1 MAIRSL
7 RMLLLLAAVS
17 VLPAAAHAAEK
28 DDEGTWAAL
37 REGRHI
43 VLMRHAQTEPGIG
56 DPPGF
61 AVDACK
67 TQRNLSA
74 EGRNDAK
81 RIGDAFSRRRIPVA
95 EVLSSRWCRCIDTAR
110 IAFGKVSPAPMLDS
124 MFNDDQKPAAE
135 KMREMAAAAQ
145 QPPAGGNRIWVTHAQ
160 NIQNMTGVSVSSG
173 EMLVVAPDKGANW
186 KVVGRLSV
194 PHP

>member
-17 VLPAAAHAAEK
+17 ILPPAAYALEK
-28 DDEGTWAAL
+28 DEEATWSAL
-37 REGRHI
+37 REGRYI
-43 VLMRHAQTEPGIG
+43 VLMRHAQTDPGIG

-61 AVDACK
+61 AVDDCK

-74 EGRNDAK
+74 QGRGDAK
-81 RIGDAFSRRRIPVA
+81 RIGDTFSRRRIPVA

-110 IAFGKVSPAPMLDS
+110 IAFGKVAPVPMLDS
-124 MFNDDQKPAAE
+124 MFNDDKKPAAE

-173 EMLVVAPDKGANW
+173 EMLVVAPDREANW

-194 PHP
+194 PRP